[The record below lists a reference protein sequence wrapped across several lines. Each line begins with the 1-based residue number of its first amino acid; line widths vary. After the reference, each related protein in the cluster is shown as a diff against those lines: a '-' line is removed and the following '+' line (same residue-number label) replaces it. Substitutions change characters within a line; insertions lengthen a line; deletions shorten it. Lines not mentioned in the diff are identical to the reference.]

1 MLNTTVTVTHTS
13 PIPSTLSREDA
24 LALIHDAEH
33 HIKCDPNMKD
43 YTARTPAIPPTVPKD
58 IDPIAATQ
66 CFSVTDSVPSMLP
79 KAIWSGDA
87 VSDYD
92 FTFTKDGS
100 FVRTSCPLSVLLE
113 TRWRVKDAE
122 CAEGEGALELEEVVE
137 IRCSRLLAGVVKS
150 QCETNWKDFHKKILQ
165 GKTA

>member
-1 MLNTTVTVTHTS
+1 MLNTTVTLTHTT
-13 PIPSTLSREDA
+13 PIPASLTREAA

-33 HIKCDPNMKD
+33 HINCDPNMKD

-66 CFSVTDSVPSMLP
+66 CFSVTDSVPTMLP
-79 KAIWSGDA
+79 KAIWNSDA

-113 TRWRVKDAE
+113 TRWRIKDAE
-122 CAEGEGALELEEVVE
+122 GAEGDGALELEEVVE

-150 QCETNWKDFHKKILQ
+150 QCEMNWKGFHEKILA
-165 GKTA
+165 GKKA